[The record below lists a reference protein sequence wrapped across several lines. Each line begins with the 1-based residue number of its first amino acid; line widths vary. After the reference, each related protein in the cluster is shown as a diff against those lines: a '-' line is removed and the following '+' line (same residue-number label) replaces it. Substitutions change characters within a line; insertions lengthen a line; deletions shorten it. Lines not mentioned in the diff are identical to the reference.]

1 MAVRE
6 LTPAEAYE
14 QFYGPAIFQP
24 LAEVVVGHADP
35 QPGERVLD
43 LACGTGIVARR
54 VAPMV
59 GADGQVVAVDVNPAM
74 IDVARRLSPA
84 ITWHHGDAVALD
96 LPDASFDLV
105 LCQQGLQFFADRQA
119 SVAQMRAMLADE
131 GRAVVATWHGL
142 DRHPLFAALFEAELP
157 HLQAVGV
164 PVTAAELAAPFSL
177 GDASELAALL
187 GGAGLR
193 DVQVASGSILARFPS
208 ERFVERLEYAYAA
221 VVPQFAEDPQLFA
234 TYLDRVDAATRPIV
248 ERYVQGDEVVVPM
261 HANIA
266 IGHA

>member
-24 LAEVVVGHADP
+24 LADLVVGHADP

-74 IDVARRLSPA
+74 IDVARRLSAA
-84 ITWHHGDAVALD
+84 ITWHHGDALALD
-96 LPDASFDLV
+96 LPDAGFDLV

-119 SVAQMRAMLADE
+119 GAAQMRRMLADG
-131 GRAVVATWHGL
+131 GRAVVAAWHGL
-142 DRHPLFAALFEAELP
+142 DRHPLFAALIEAEVP

-164 PVTAAELAAPFSL
+164 PVTAAELEAPFSL
-177 GDASELAALL
+177 SSPELAALL
-187 GGAGLR
+187 DDAGLR
-193 DVQVASGSILARFPS
+193 DVRVASGSILARFPAD
-208 ERFVERLEYAYAA
+208 RFVERVEYAYAA
-221 VVPQFAEDPQLFA
+221 VVPQFAEDRALFDEYLAEISTA
-234 TYLDRVDAATRPIV
+234 TAPIV
-248 ERYVQGDEVVVPM
+248 ERYRDGDQVVMPM
-261 HANIA
+261 HTSIA